1 MLDQKHQLIQKLA
14 RDFAENELV
23 PVIDEAEEK
32 GEYPEYIWQQCARYG
47 FTGIAIPREYGGA
60 GGDYFSYALITE
72 ELCRRHVSASTLIM
86 GNSLTG
92 MPILKC
98 GTEEQKQKYLR
109 PLAEGRM
116 KAAFALTEPDAGSD
130 TSAITTTAEEEGDH
144 FILNGRKT
152 FITMGPACDFATVFA
167 LVPRE
172 NGKKALTAF
181 IVEAGWEGF
190 SKGKREEKLGLHASG
205 TCDLIFD
212 NVRVPRANVLGSVGD
227 GWKIASAGLSSGR
240 INVAAQALG
249 GAQGCIDEAIKYSGE
264 RIQFGRPIGQ
274 FQNTKFSIADMAARV
289 EAGRQLI
296 YSAVQGLDRGEDV
309 LQQAS
314 MAKYYMS
321 ETAND
326 VAYKCLQIHGGY
338 GYMNGFA
345 VERFYRDLRI
355 MPLFEGTSEV
365 QLMVIAN
372 ALMKK

>member
-14 RDFAENELV
+14 RDFAENEIV

-32 GEYPEYIWQQCARYG
+32 GGYPEHIWEKCARYG
-47 FTGIAIPREYGGA
+47 FTGIAIPKEYGGA
-60 GGDYFSYALITE
+60 GGDFFSYVLITE
-72 ELCRRHVSASTLIM
+72 EFCRKHVSASTLIM

-92 MPILKC
+92 MPIYKC
-98 GTEEQKQKYLR
+98 GNEEQKQKYLR
-109 PLAEGRM
+109 PLAEGKM

-130 TSAITTTAEEEGDH
+130 TSSIITTAEEDGDH

-167 LVPRE
+167 QVPQAG
-172 NGKKALTAF
+172 GKKALSAF
-181 IVEAGWEGF
+181 IVEAGWDGF
-190 SKGKREEKLGLHASG
+190 SKGKSEVKLGIHASG

-212 NVRVPRANVLGSVGD
+212 NVRVPRENLIGQVGD
-227 GWKIASAGLSSGR
+227 GWKVASAGLSTGR
-240 INVAAQALG
+240 INVATQSLG
-249 GAQGCIDEAIKYSGE
+249 GAQGCLDEAIKYAGE
-264 RIQFGRPIGQ
+264 RIQFGKPIGQ
-274 FQNTKFSIADMAARV
+274 FQNTKFKIADMAARV

-338 GYMNGFA
+338 GFMNGFA
-345 VERFYRDLRI
+345 IERFYRDLRI